1 MIPSKQHHLEV
12 FAITDPGSQDR
23 INEDSYEISSF
34 TIDESDETPVLVAVI
49 ADGIGGHKAGE
60 IASKIAVATI
70 IASIADSD
78 AADPIWILKSALLE
92 ANHAITAEAG
102 DDDSR
107 RGMGSTVVCA
117 MVIDTALY
125 IATLGD
131 SRIYLIRD
139 QVVQQLNIDHTWVQ
153 EALDSG
159 VINEDEARNHPRR
172 HLIRSYLGSA
182 DPIQPDLRLYL
193 DNNENQEQ
201 AKANQGL
208 PLVPGDQVL
217 LCTDGLT
224 DLVADEEFL
233 EILESGGTE
242 DEQLGKLVDL
252 ANLRGGHDNI
262 TIVLLQSP
270 GTELFTDEDIDDEES
285 FEEEWDEEEDVEIE

>member
-1 MIPSKQHHLEV
+1 MIPSKHNHIEF
-12 FAITDPGSQDR
+12 FAISDPGNQGR
-23 INEDSYEISSF
+23 INEDSYEVASF
-34 TIDESDETPVLVAVI
+34 TISEDDQTPVLVAVI

-70 IASIADSD
+70 ISAIAESD
-78 AADPIWILKSALLE
+78 GSDPIWILKSALLE
-92 ANHAITAEAG
+92 ANHSIIAEVG

-107 RGMGSTVVCA
+107 QGMGSTVVCA
-117 MVIDTALY
+117 MVIDQALY

-139 QVVQQLNIDHTWVQ
+139 KIVQQLNIDHTWVQ
-153 EALDSG
+153 EAIDTGIL
-159 VINEDEARNHPRR
+159 NEEEARNHPRR
-172 HLIRSYLGSA
+172 HLIRSYLGSS

-193 DNNENQEQ
+193 DLNENQEQ

-224 DLVADEEFL
+224 DLVEDEEFH
-233 EILESGGTE
+233 EILESGGSE
-242 DEQLGKLVDL
+242 NERLGKLVDL
-252 ANLRGGHDNI
+252 ANMRGGHDNI

-270 GTELFTDEDIDDEES
+270 GSELFDDDEEEV
-285 FEEEWDEEEDVEIE
+285 EEE